1 MKKINFQFVMLMMLS
16 LALTFTSC
24 RKDEDPAGDT
34 SASSDDAYAESIY
47 DNVSNIGDEAYAVSS
62 NTLKSVEI
70 TRNYLSDCVEIS
82 LDTVSIPHA
91 LIIDFGEE
99 NCLCNDG
106 KYRRGIIIVSFT
118 GHFWRPG
125 TVLTYEFDN
134 YHVNDNRVE
143 GTKVITNM
151 GFNDEDNMYYSF
163 EVIGVI
169 YLANNGGTIS
179 WNSSMEVEWIEGID
193 TFILRDDVYLISGEA
208 DGIRA
213 NGYTWEREIINPLR
227 KEIGCKHFVSGT
239 VEMRPEGLAIRLL
252 DYGNGECDNIATV
265 IIDGV
270 VYTIML
276 P

>member
-1 MKKINFQFVMLMMLS
+1 MLMMLS